1 MQGPH
6 GSPTGRL
13 NLTASGARKKNNL
26 KDFDATE
33 IGQAKSIALTC
44 RSETF
49 VETFFGT
56 FDKKFNCFSD
66 GKSTT
71 YDVGMDKEVFR
82 Q

>member
-1 MQGPH
+1 MQL
-6 GSPTGRL
+6 RL
-13 NLTASGARKKNNL
+13 VR
-26 KDFDATE
+26 
-33 IGQAKSIALTC
+33 GQAKSIALTC